1 MGGSASTG
9 RGGGGTNAPSMNDM
23 IAKKTEIEVIRAVLP
38 IYYTKGD
45 PTPEEKQI
53 LASTWKTLING
64 QGADYLKFRSENP
77 HERRSPGEH
86 FGSHFYSRYFEVN
99 TTARPLFTKPTSK
112 QAMLLA
118 NMITF
123 IIREVEIGTE
133 DGKITKTLTVV
144 ANSHNRMGIRAH
156 EYGTFGEVLFW
167 AIRLSLGP
175 QVYTTQVH
183 RAWIKFY
190 SKILAVVLP
199 LVVKYEIEH
208 KGEIKQSEER
218 RMTAVQPPSDALITH
233 KENDTIGASTSGVRE
248 AARVD

>member
-1 MGGSASTG
+1 MIEEIFGIKMGGSASTG
-9 RGGGGTNAPSMNDM
+9 RGGGTNAPSMNDM

-156 EYGTFGEVLFW
+156 ECKYYSFIIFTYLFNFLHN
-167 AIRLSLGP
+167 IRW
-175 QVYTTQVH
+175 YF
-183 RAWIKFY
+183 W
-190 SKILAVVLP
+190 
-199 LVVKYEIEH
+199 
-208 KGEIKQSEER
+208 
-218 RMTAVQPPSDALITH
+218 
-233 KENDTIGASTSGVRE
+233 
-248 AARVD
+248 